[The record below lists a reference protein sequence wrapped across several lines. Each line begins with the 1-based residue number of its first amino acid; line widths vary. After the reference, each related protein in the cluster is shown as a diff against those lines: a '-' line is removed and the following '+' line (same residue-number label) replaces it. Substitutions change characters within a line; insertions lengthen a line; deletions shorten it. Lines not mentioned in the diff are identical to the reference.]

1 MKNENK
7 LLASIRIHAEARK
20 IAKELVNEAAAQ
32 ANITRMSEEYGLP
45 FELVERQ
52 YERRLYHG
60 LLEAAA
66 KKLME
71 EAPVIQEYIV

>member
-7 LLASIRIHAEARK
+7 LLASAKIHAEARK
-20 IAKELVNEAAAQ
+20 IAKELVNEAVAQ

-45 FELVERQ
+45 FELVERH

-66 KKLME
+66 KKLIE
-71 EAPVIQEYIV
+71 EAPVVLEYM